1 MRLQYNSPVIL
12 TFAIIS
18 AIVTFLGSEEFMNM
32 DAFKGLFSVC
42 SEMNWSNPLTY
53 PRFVSH
59 IFGHQG
65 MAHFVGNFTLILL
78 IGPILEEKYGSRDL
92 LLMMVVTAVITS
104 ILWIVLFDGQ
114 CLLGASGIVFMLIVL
129 SSLTNFQSGKIPL
142 TFILVILLFLGKEL
156 LDSFGQDQVSQFGHI
171 IGGICG
177 GLFGF
182 LMEGNKKKS
191 A

>member
-1 MRLQYNSPVIL
+1 
-12 TFAIIS
+12 
-18 AIVTFLGSEEFMNM
+18 MNI

-65 MAHFVGNFTLILL
+65 MGHFVGNFTLILL

-92 LLMMVVTAVITS
+92 LLMMAVTAIITS